1 MGKSDPHIDATM
13 RAWLARQR
21 MFFVSTAPLSG
32 EGMVNCS
39 PKGSDYLRVVDDHT
53 LAYLEFAGS
62 GIETIAHLRENGRIV
77 IMLCAFEGPPKI
89 ARFHG
94 RGDVVLPND
103 ADFAKLAG
111 LYDGDLLGVRSIIRI
126 NVERVSDS
134 CGFGVPVYDFV
145 KDRDALRK
153 WTEKKGAEGIRAYVA
168 ENNAASVDGIPGLSA
183 EEAKSASPE
192 R

>member
-1 MGKSDPHIDATM
+1 MGKAGSHIDAAM
-13 RAWLARQR
+13 RDWLSRQR
-21 MFFVSTAPLSG
+21 MFFVASAPLAG
-32 EGMVNCS
+32 DGMVNCS
-39 PKGSDYLRVVDDHT
+39 PKGGDYLRVVDDRT

-62 GIETIAHLRENGRIV
+62 GIETIAHIRENGRIV

-94 RGDVVLPND
+94 RGDVVLPGD
-103 ADFAKLAG
+103 ADFAPLAA
-111 LYDGDLLGVRSIIRI
+111 LFDTDLLGVRSIIRI

-145 KDRDALRK
+145 EHRDAMRK
-153 WTEKKGAEGIRAYVA
+153 WCEKKGAEGVRTYVA
-168 ENNAASVDGIPGLSA
+168 ANNAASVDGIPGLRV
-183 EEAKSASPE
+183 EEAHLASPE